1 MTKFPQRKAGAGTEP
16 DIGPTVETD
25 AMAPDPRASRSLRGA
40 LLTWCDASLVEA
52 LRREEVRFTEREHA
66 GLGLP
71 LLSEPSAMRQISG
84 YDWMSGGLTDT
95 VLRRAWARLFDDL
108 RQRVERGELFL
119 EGVRLAPERSTVP
132 EEISN
137 SWAADLE
144 FDLDRNTIR
153 LGHER
158 FGAVTVSTRPSPW
171 QPVLE
176 RGASAPG
183 AIAGTNPFASPAP
196 PPGHQ
201 IRPADVPSFS
211 DKLILA
217 LLEEHG
223 RRVVGSP
230 DAKLIS
236 PGKVSLLP
244 IVARK
249 LRHRAAAGE
258 LAPTLAAEGK
268 VLAEWIAS
276 KVEHLQVPTAATITK
291 VLGGTYWAE
300 KARSNAAIQ
309 KANR

>member
-1 MTKFPQRKAGAGTEP
+1 MAKPPRRKAKVATPAGTTLVAAPEP
-16 DIGPTVETD
+16 
-25 AMAPDPRASRSLRGA
+25 APAPEPAASRPLRDA
-40 LLTWCDASLVEA
+40 LLTWCDASLIEA
-52 LRREEVRFTEREHA
+52 LRREEARFSEREHA
-66 GLGLP
+66 ALGLP
-71 LLSEPSAMRQISG
+71 LLSEPAAMRQTG
-84 YDWMSGGLTDT
+84 RDDWMSGGLTDT
-95 VLRRAWARLFDDL
+95 VLRRAWARLLDDL

-144 FDLDRNTIR
+144 FDLDRNVIR
-153 LGHER
+153 LGQER
-158 FGAVTVSTRPSPW
+158 FGAIAVSTRPSRW
-171 QPVLE
+171 QPLVE
-176 RGASAPG
+176 PAASAGRAASVRSAP
-183 AIAGTNPFASPAP
+183 AAGPT
-196 PPGHQ
+196 Q
-201 IRPADVPSFS
+201 EIRPEDVPAFS
-211 DKLILA
+211 DELILA

-258 LAPTLAAEGK
+258 LAPTLAAEGE

-276 KVEHLQVPTAATITK
+276 KVEHFQVPTAKTITK

-300 KARSNAAIQ
+300 KARSNDAIQ
-309 KANR
+309 KANL